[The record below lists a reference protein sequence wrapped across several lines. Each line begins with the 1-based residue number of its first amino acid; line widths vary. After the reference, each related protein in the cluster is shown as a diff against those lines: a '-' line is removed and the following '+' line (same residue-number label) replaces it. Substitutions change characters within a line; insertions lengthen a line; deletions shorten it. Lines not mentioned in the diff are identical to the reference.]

1 MLINAIDPEESR
13 IAVVEDGVLQE
24 LHVELANR
32 EAYLGNI
39 YKGKVVNIEPSIGAA
54 FVAFGGR
61 VNGFLH
67 VSDVLPAYGRDDFR
81 LDDVIEGRARVDVD
95 DGPESMQQALSDD
108 DDDDDDESPS
118 PKTSARA
125 GGSSGGSSK
134 GGGKKRSAS
143 KGAVVAAGDA
153 ADGHEPSADVDSGG
167 AVDSTEAD
175 DSAVGGADAS
185 VGQAE
190 RGSADQSK
198 DDHGD
203 DSHGDDVPAA
213 EEASEE
219 SGKETTE
226 DDDAVIEAVDDV
238 QVGDEAG
245 DDDGHDDDHGD
256 FGFGHGLSERPH
268 AMAAHDPGGDDGS
281 DGSDHDVAGAPASG
295 REPRSG
301 ERSDEH
307 SDEQSGGDERSSDR
321 VEPEARESAGQP
333 SGDGP
338 DRDVADGEAAD
349 GPVRKKRSRSRRSR
363 ARKGADRGAA
373 ADGEAGHEVAAEGA
387 DGAENAEA
395 ASADEQS
402 GAAGD
407 DLVAPE
413 GANKPARKKRSR
425 RGSGGDG
432 DSRPASG
439 RQGGGRQVD
448 VRQGGNRS
456 GKGRSGQEGHDRR
469 LPRGNRPTIDQLLKK
484 GQEVV
489 VQITKEGIG
498 TKGPTL
504 TTYVSLPGR
513 CLVLMPS
520 LPKCGVSRK
529 IEDGRER
536 RRLKRV
542 VRELDETGSGGIG
555 FIVRTA
561 GIDKSLEDVQRDRD
575 YLKKIWE
582 MVAQRLKVTKAPA
595 LLYQESDL
603 VLKAMRDQFTPDIAD
618 VVVDSEDVHMRIR
631 DFAEKLMPLMA
642 DRIKR
647 HAVTTPLFHS
657 FGIEKDVEEL
667 YEPKVDLP
675 NGASIVI
682 DQAEALVAIDVN
694 SGKYKAG
701 GQGSDE
707 TAYRTNLET
716 IPEIVRQLR
725 LRDLGGLIII
735 DFIDMSHEKHRRGVE
750 RKIIDALR
758 GDRARIKVGRISPF
772 GMMEITRQRVGP
784 GLKRTVFMQCP
795 HCKGAGWSRTVQSK
809 ALSVLREAR
818 ALVNLKGYSMLQV
831 FVAPA
836 VSDYLVNYKRRAVLE
851 TEDAVGKSIVFRPEQ
866 SYPID
871 VVHYR
876 FLTGDGQEA
885 RIAIPAGLGVKA

>member
-24 LHVELANR
+24 LHVELASR

-67 VSDVLPAYGRDDFR
+67 VSDVLPAYGRAEFR
-81 LDDVIEGRARVDVD
+81 LEDVIEGRARVDVD

-108 DDDDDDESPS
+108 DDDAQDLEGGEDSAELPPPKKARSRRSKARTKSSDDDEG
-118 PKTSARA
+118 SAGDVETEDVETEDVETEGVETEGVETADVDAEQVDASAEESAEADRDPAADADGDADGDDPTDVEPVDSVEVEDA
-125 GGSSGGSSK
+125 GSDAHE
-134 GGGKKRSAS
+134 RDADER
-143 KGAVVAAGDA
+143 DA
-153 ADGHEPSADVDSGG
+153 ADDGASG
-167 AVDSTEAD
+167 
-175 DSAVGGADAS
+175 
-185 VGQAE
+185 
-190 RGSADQSK
+190 
-198 DDHGD
+198 
-203 DSHGDDVPAA
+203 
-213 EEASEE
+213 
-219 SGKETTE
+219 
-226 DDDAVIEAVDDV
+226 
-238 QVGDEAG
+238 
-245 DDDGHDDDHGD
+245 
-256 FGFGHGLSERPH
+256 GFGHGLDDERPLE
-268 AMAAHDPGGDDGS
+268 MAAADDSEGE
-281 DGSDHDVAGAPASG
+281 AGA
-295 REPRSG
+295 
-301 ERSDEH
+301 
-307 SDEQSGGDERSSDR
+307 Q
-321 VEPEARESAGQP
+321 
-333 SGDGP
+333 
-338 DRDVADGEAAD
+338 ADQAE
-349 GPVRKKRSRSRRSR
+349 
-363 ARKGADRGAA
+363 A
-373 ADGEAGHEVAAEGA
+373 ADGEA
-387 DGAENAEA
+387 
-395 ASADEQS
+395 
-402 GAAGD
+402 
-407 DLVAPE
+407 
-413 GANKPARKKRSR
+413 PARKKRSR
-425 RGSGGDG
+425 RSRSRRKAAGTDGRDAAGGEAAAEAEAGDAQAAAVTATEDGGEGDG
-432 DSRPASG
+432 DAAPEAREAPRKKRSR
-439 RQGGGRQVD
+439 RGGKERG
-448 VRQGGNRS
+448 
-456 GKGRSGQEGHDRR
+456 GQERR
-469 LPRGNRPTIDQLLKK
+469 SSRANRPTIDQLLKK

-489 VQITKEGIG
+489 VQVTKEGIG
-498 TKGPTL
+498 NKGPTL

-513 CLVLMPS
+513 SLVLMPS

-529 IEDGRER
+529 IEDGKER
-536 RRLKRV
+536 RRLKRI

-561 GIDKSLEDVQRDRD
+561 GINKSLEDIQRDRD
-575 YLKKIWE
+575 YLNKIWE
-582 MVAQRLKVTKAPA
+582 LVAQRLRVTKAPA

-618 VVVDSEDVHMRIR
+618 VVVDSEDVFMRIR
-631 DFAEKLMPLMA
+631 DFAEKLMPVMA
-642 DRIKR
+642 ERIKQ

-657 FGIEKDVEEL
+657 FGIEKDVEAL
-667 YEPKVDLP
+667 YEPQVELS

-707 TAYRTNLET
+707 TAYRTNLEA

-750 RKIIDALR
+750 RKMIDALR

-809 ALSVLREAR
+809 ALSVLREVR
-818 ALVNLKGYSMLQV
+818 ALVHLKGYSMLQV

-836 VSDYLVNYKRRAVLE
+836 VADYLVNYKRRAVLDL
-851 TEDAVGKSIVFRPEQ
+851 EDAVGKSVVFRPEQ

>member
-1 MLINAIDPEESR
+1 LKRMLINAIDPEESR

-67 VSDVLPAYGRDDFR
+67 VSDVLPAYGRPEFM

-95 DGPESMQQALSDD
+95 DGPEAMQQALSDD
-108 DDDDDDESPS
+108 DDDDTPAAQADHAPVVAEPVVDESNVTLAHGEDEEHDPRE
-118 PKTSARA
+118 PTDVHGGETAGAGGGESADHDSASGEDETHPREGDERA
-125 GGSSGGSSK
+125 GGHEDGESDE
-134 GGGKKRSAS
+134 
-143 KGAVVAAGDA
+143 VEA
-153 ADGHEPSADVDSGG
+153 ADGEDSEDEDSEHEDSG
-167 AVDSTEAD
+167 AD
-175 DSAVGGADAS
+175 DAEGAD
-185 VGQAE
+185 
-190 RGSADQSK
+190 
-198 DDHGD
+198 
-203 DSHGDDVPAA
+203 
-213 EEASEE
+213 
-219 SGKETTE
+219 
-226 DDDAVIEAVDDV
+226 DDDPE
-238 QVGDEAG
+238 
-245 DDDGHDDDHGD
+245 GD
-256 FGFGHGLSERPH
+256 FDIGFGHGVDDRPH
-268 AMAAHDPGGDDGS
+268 RMAAEGGEGDD
-281 DGSDHDVAGAPASG
+281 DDVPPVHAAPVTVPAAAGDSG
-295 REPRSG
+295 A
-301 ERSDEH
+301 D
-307 SDEQSGGDERSSDR
+307 
-321 VEPEARESAGQP
+321 SAG
-333 SGDGP
+333 
-338 DRDVADGEAAD
+338 DV
-349 GPVRKKRSRSRRSR
+349 V
-363 ARKGADRGAA
+363 
-373 ADGEAGHEVAAEGA
+373 GHEGVGQPVAAEEPAGDSGEVAEAPAGQGEGQETA
-387 DGAENAEA
+387 DGASRRNRRNRR
-395 ASADEQS
+395 DRR
-402 GAAGD
+402 D
-407 DLVAPE
+407 RD
-413 GANKPARKKRSR
+413 KRSG
-425 RGSGGDG
+425 GSGG
-432 DSRPASG
+432 
-439 RQGGGRQVD
+439 GGG
-448 VRQGGNRS
+448 GG
-456 GKGRSGQEGHDRR
+456 GAGGGDRR
-469 LPRGNRPTIDQLLKK
+469 PRGPRPTIDQLLRK

-498 TKGPTL
+498 SKGPTL

-536 RRLKRV
+536 KRLKRI

-561 GIDKSLEDVQRDRD
+561 GINKSLQDLERDRD

-582 MVAQRLKVTKAPA
+582 MVAQRLKVTRAPA

-618 VVVDSEDVHMRIR
+618 VVVDSEDVFLRIR
-631 DFAEKLMPLMA
+631 DFADKLMPHMA
-642 DRIKR
+642 ERIKN
-647 HAVTTPLFHS
+647 HSMTTPLFHH
-657 FGIEKDVEEL
+657 FGIEKEVEAL
-667 YEPKVDLP
+667 YQPKVDLP

-682 DQAEALVAIDVN
+682 DQTEALVAIDVN
-694 SGKYKAG
+694 SGKFKAAG
-701 GQGSDE
+701 DSDE
-707 TAYRTNLET
+707 TAYRTNLDA
-716 IPEIVRQLR
+716 IPEIVRHLR

-750 RKIIDALR
+750 RRLIDALR

-772 GMMEITRQRVGP
+772 GMLEITRQRVGP

-809 ALSVLREAR
+809 ALSVLRETR
-818 ALVNLKGYSMLQV
+818 ALLNLKGYSVLQV
-831 FVAPA
+831 FAAPA
-836 VSDYLVNYKRRAVLE
+836 VTDYLVNYKRRGILE
-851 TEDAVGKSIVFRPEQ
+851 LEDAVGKTVLFRPEP

>member
-61 VNGFLH
+61 TNGFLH
-67 VSDVLPAYGRDDFR
+67 VSDVLPAYGRPDFR
-81 LDDVIEGRARVDVD
+81 LEDVIEGRARVDLE

-108 DDDDDDESPS
+108 EDDEAPASEAASTEDAAVGSRKKAPRRPAKSRVAPTGDPASPDADGGADESGAEESAATAPESAEAGEERPVADQDSLVEGHAEDHDAEDHDAEDHDIEQAETEQAETEQAETEHGDVEHGDAEHGDVESSDAQDAPTIEPVDDIEVVSDSSDDDE
-118 PKTSARA
+118 
-125 GGSSGGSSK
+125 
-134 GGGKKRSAS
+134 
-143 KGAVVAAGDA
+143 
-153 ADGHEPSADVDSGG
+153 E
-167 AVDSTEAD
+167 
-175 DSAVGGADAS
+175 
-185 VGQAE
+185 
-190 RGSADQSK
+190 
-198 DDHGD
+198 DDHG
-203 DSHGDDVPAA
+203 G
-213 EEASEE
+213 
-219 SGKETTE
+219 
-226 DDDAVIEAVDDV
+226 
-238 QVGDEAG
+238 
-245 DDDGHDDDHGD
+245 
-256 FGFGHGLSERPH
+256 GFGHGLDDERPM
-268 AMAAHDPGGDDGS
+268 AMAAADPGEDSDPGQDAAATPAVEAVGS
-281 DGSDHDVAGAPASG
+281 DSADGGSDAGSATVGGDVDEGRAGAEEASG
-295 REPRSG
+295 DEG
-301 ERSDEH
+301 EGSR
-307 SDEQSGGDERSSDR
+307 R
-321 VEPEARESAGQP
+321 
-333 SGDGP
+333 
-338 DRDVADGEAAD
+338 
-349 GPVRKKRSRSRRSR
+349 RKRPRSRRSR
-363 ARKGADRGAA
+363 KPADRRDRDAV
-373 ADGEAGHEVAAEGA
+373 EAGDESR
-387 DGAENAEA
+387 DSEA
-395 ASADEQS
+395 AQPADASSKETPDAA
-402 GAAGD
+402 GAAGRGGRSAG
-407 DLVAPE
+407 APSDQGE
-413 GANKPARKKRSR
+413 GKSR
-425 RGSGGDG
+425 RRRGGQKAG
-432 DSRPASG
+432 GAKESSRS
-439 RQGGGRQVD
+439 
-448 VRQGGNRS
+448 N
-456 GKGRSGQEGHDRR
+456 HDRR
-469 LPRGNRPTIDQLLKK
+469 TPRANRPTIDQLLKR

-536 RRLKRV
+536 RRLKRIV
-542 VRELDETGSGGIG
+542 KELDETGSGGIG

-561 GIDKSLEDVQRDRD
+561 GINKSLEDVQRDRD
-575 YLKKIWE
+575 YLNKIWE

-618 VVVDSEDVHMRIR
+618 VVVDSEDVFLRIR
-631 DFAEKLMPLMA
+631 DFADKLMPVMA
-642 DRIKR
+642 GRIKR
-647 HAVTTPLFHS
+647 HSVTTPLFHS

-667 YEPKVDLP
+667 YEPQVDLS

-701 GQGSDE
+701 GHGSDE
-707 TAYRTNLET
+707 TAYRTNLESIT
-716 IPEIVRQLR
+716 EIVRQLR

-735 DFIDMSHEKHRRGVE
+735 DFIDMSMEKHRRNVE
-750 RKIIDALR
+750 RKMIDALR

-831 FVAPA
+831 FVAPPVA
-836 VSDYLVNYKRRAVLE
+836 DYLVNYKRRAVLE
-851 TEDAVGKSIVFRPEQ
+851 VEDAVGKTIVFRPEQ

-871 VVHYR
+871 MVHYR

-885 RIAIPAGLGVKA
+885 RIAIPAGLGVKI

>member
-67 VSDVLPAYGRDDFR
+67 VSDVLPAYGRPEFM

-95 DGPESMQQALSDD
+95 DGPESMQQALADD
-108 DDDDDDESPS
+108 DDDDDATP
-118 PKTSARA
+118 AA
-125 GGSSGGSSK
+125 GGGESVEPVAEESNVTMAEESSDAGEDADDADGGPEE
-134 GGGKKRSAS
+134 GGDGDEVAQDGGHDDIEAVPEAEGEPGALDGGHDDGDHGFGHGVDERPLNMAATGHEGGEGEDDSAPAGS
-143 KGAVVAAGDA
+143 AGSPPPPTEGGEAAAGPAAGGDVPAAGVDGAAAGDA
-153 ADGHEPSADVDSGG
+153 
-167 AVDSTEAD
+167 
-175 DSAVGGADAS
+175 
-185 VGQAE
+185 Q
-190 RGSADQSK
+190 
-198 DDHGD
+198 
-203 DSHGDDVPAA
+203 
-213 EEASEE
+213 
-219 SGKETTE
+219 
-226 DDDAVIEAVDDV
+226 
-238 QVGDEAG
+238 
-245 DDDGHDDDHGD
+245 
-256 FGFGHGLSERPH
+256 
-268 AMAAHDPGGDDGS
+268 PG
-281 DGSDHDVAGAPASG
+281 
-295 REPRSG
+295 
-301 ERSDEH
+301 
-307 SDEQSGGDERSSDR
+307 
-321 VEPEARESAGQP
+321 
-333 SGDGP
+333 
-338 DRDVADGEAAD
+338 
-349 GPVRKKRSRSRRSR
+349 
-363 ARKGADRGAA
+363 
-373 ADGEAGHEVAAEGA
+373 
-387 DGAENAEA
+387 
-395 ASADEQS
+395 
-402 GAAGD
+402 
-407 DLVAPE
+407 
-413 GANKPARKKRSR
+413 
-425 RGSGGDG
+425 
-432 DSRPASG
+432 
-439 RQGGGRQVD
+439 QGGG
-448 VRQGGNRS
+448 QG
-456 GKGRSGQEGHDRR
+456 DRR
-469 LPRGNRPTIDQLLKK
+469 DRRRNRRGRDRGDRGNDRRPRGPRPTIDQLLKK

-498 TKGPTL
+498 SKGPTL

-529 IEDGRER
+529 IDDSRER
-536 RRLKRV
+536 KRLKRI
-542 VRELDETGSGGIG
+542 VRELDETGAGGIG

-561 GIDKSLEDVQRDRD
+561 GVNKSLQDLQRDRD

-582 MVAQRLKVTKAPA
+582 MVAQRLKVTRAPA

-618 VVVDSEDVHMRIR
+618 VVVDSEDVFLRIR
-631 DFAEKLMPLMA
+631 DFAEKLMPHMA
-642 DRIKR
+642 DRIKQ
-647 HAVTTPLFHS
+647 HAMTTPLFHH
-657 FGIEKDVEEL
+657 FGIEKEVEAL
-667 YEPKVDLP
+667 YQPKVDLP

-701 GQGSDE
+701 GDSDE
-707 TAYRTNLET
+707 TAYRTNLDA

-735 DFIDMSHEKHRRGVE
+735 DFIDMAHEKQRRLVE
-750 RKIIDALR
+750 KRLVESLR

-772 GMMEITRQRVGP
+772 GMLEITRQRVGP

-809 ALSVLREAR
+809 ALSVLRESR
-818 ALVNLKGYSMLQV
+818 ALVNLKGFSVLQV
-831 FVAPA
+831 FAAPA
-836 VSDYLVNYKRRAVLE
+836 VTDYLVNHKRRAVLE
-851 TEDAVGKSIVFRPEQ
+851 LEDAVGKSITFRPEV

>member
-24 LHVELANR
+24 LHVELASR

-81 LDDVIEGRARVDVD
+81 LEDVIEGRARVDVD

-108 DDDDDDESPS
+108 DEEDDEASEAKP
-118 PKTSARA
+118 
-125 GGSSGGSSK
+125 
-134 GGGKKRSAS
+134 KRSRRRS
-143 KGAVVAAGDA
+143 KGAAAAKGPSDA
-153 ADGHEPSADVDSGG
+153 EP
-167 AVDSTEAD
+167 AD
-175 DSAVGGADAS
+175 DGDPAGEVGEAQDEGRAAGADA
-185 VGQAE
+185 AE
-190 RGSADQSK
+190 GEAE
-198 DDHGD
+198 GD
-203 DSHGDDVPAA
+203 VEDAELGGD
-213 EEASEE
+213 
-219 SGKETTE
+219 
-226 DDDAVIEAVDDV
+226 
-238 QVGDEAG
+238 VGDEAVAEEVVSAVEAVEVVEADDLG
-245 DDDGHDDDHGD
+245 DEPESDDEDG
-256 FGFGHGLSERPH
+256 GFGHGLEGGEDDDERPLP
-268 AMAAHDPGGDDGS
+268 MAAATPEEGGEEAS
-281 DGSDHDVAGAPASG
+281 EPAADVAGEDADASG
-295 REPRSG
+295 G
-301 ERSDEH
+301 EDE
-307 SDEQSGGDERSSDR
+307 
-321 VEPEARESAGQP
+321 
-333 SGDGP
+333 
-338 DRDVADGEAAD
+338 ADAA
-349 GPVRKKRSRSRRSR
+349 PRKKRARRSRSRSRRKST
-363 ARKGADRGAA
+363 AQEDAA
-373 ADGEAGHEVAAEGA
+373 EPAVAGEADAPVSVDEHAGEDHEASP
-387 DGAENAEA
+387 EA
-395 ASADEQS
+395 QRS
-402 GAAGD
+402 
-407 DLVAPE
+407 P
-413 GANKPARKKRSR
+413 RKKRAR
-425 RGSGGDG
+425 R
-432 DSRPASG
+432 ASKE
-439 RQGGGRQVD
+439 RAPQ
-448 VRQGGNRS
+448 
-456 GKGRSGQEGHDRR
+456 DRR
-469 LPRGNRPTIDQLLKK
+469 APRGNRPTIEQLLKK

-498 TKGPTL
+498 NKGPTL

-513 CLVLMPS
+513 SLVLMPS

-529 IEDGRER
+529 IEDGKER
-536 RRLKRV
+536 RRLKRI

-561 GIDKSLEDVQRDRD
+561 GINKSLEDIQRDRD
-575 YLKKIWE
+575 YLNKIWE

-618 VVVDSEDVHMRIR
+618 VVVDSEDVYMRIR
-631 DFAEKLMPLMA
+631 DFAEKLMPVMA
-642 DRIKR
+642 ERIKQ

-657 FGIEKDVEEL
+657 FGIEKDVEAL
-667 YEPKVDLP
+667 YEPKVDIA

-701 GQGSDE
+701 GHGSDE
-707 TAYRTNLET
+707 TAYRTNLEA

-735 DFIDMSHEKHRRGVE
+735 DFIDMSPEKHRRGVE
-750 RKIIDALR
+750 RKMIDALR

-784 GLKRTVFMQCP
+784 GLKRTVFMQCT

-809 ALSVLREAR
+809 ALSVLREVR
-818 ALVNLKGYSMLQV
+818 ALVHLKGYSMLQV
-831 FVAPA
+831 FVAPPVA
-836 VSDYLVNYKRRAVLE
+836 DYLVNYKRRAVLE
-851 TEDAVGKSIVFRPEQ
+851 LEDAVGKTVLFRPEQ

>member
-67 VSDVLPAYGRDDFR
+67 VSDVLPAYGRPEFV

-95 DGPESMQQALSDD
+95 DGPESMQQALADD
-108 DDDDDDESPS
+108 DDDDDDATP
-118 PKTSARA
+118 AA
-125 GGSSGGSSK
+125 GGGEAVETVVEESNVTMAEEPTADGGDDADGADGGQDEADGEEAAQDGGHDDIESVPEADGEPGALDGGHDDGDHGFGHGVDERPLNMAATGH
-134 GGGKKRSAS
+134 GGGE
-143 KGAVVAAGDA
+143 G
-153 ADGHEPSADVDSGG
+153 
-167 AVDSTEAD
+167 
-175 DSAVGGADAS
+175 
-185 VGQAE
+185 
-190 RGSADQSK
+190 
-198 DDHGD
+198 
-203 DSHGDDVPAA
+203 
-213 EEASEE
+213 
-219 SGKETTE
+219 E
-226 DDDAVIEAVDDV
+226 DDDAA
-238 QVGDEAG
+238 
-245 DDDGHDDDHGD
+245 
-256 FGFGHGLSERPH
+256 
-268 AMAAHDPGGDDGS
+268 
-281 DGSDHDVAGAPASG
+281 APAGSTG
-295 REPRSG
+295 SP
-301 ERSDEH
+301 
-307 SDEQSGGDERSSDR
+307 
-321 VEPEARESAGQP
+321 QP
-333 SGDGP
+333 SP
-338 DRDVADGEAAD
+338 QVGEAAP
-349 GPVRKKRSRSRRSR
+349 GP
-363 ARKGADRGAA
+363 AA
-373 ADGEAGHEVAAEGA
+373 GGDIPAAGA
-387 DGAENAEA
+387 DGAAV
-395 ASADEQS
+395 
-402 GAAGD
+402 GD
-407 DLVAPE
+407 AQPGPGGGQGDRRDRRR
-413 GANKPARKKRSR
+413 NR
-425 RGSGGDG
+425 RGRERGD
-432 DSRPASG
+432 R
-439 RQGGGRQVD
+439 
-448 VRQGGNRS
+448 GN
-456 GKGRSGQEGHDRR
+456 DRR
-469 LPRGNRPTIDQLLKK
+469 PRGPRPTIDQLLKK

-498 TKGPTL
+498 SKGPTL

-529 IEDGRER
+529 IDDSRER
-536 RRLKRV
+536 KRLKRI
-542 VRELDETGSGGIG
+542 VRELDETGAGGIG

-561 GIDKSLEDVQRDRD
+561 GVNKSLQDLQRDRD

-582 MVAQRLKVTKAPA
+582 MVAQRLKVTRAPA

-618 VVVDSEDVHMRIR
+618 VVVDSEDVFLRIR
-631 DFAEKLMPLMA
+631 DFAEKLMPHMA
-642 DRIKR
+642 DRIKQ
-647 HAVTTPLFHS
+647 HAMTTPLFHH
-657 FGIEKDVEEL
+657 FGIEKEVEAL
-667 YEPKVDLP
+667 YQPKVDLP

-701 GQGSDE
+701 GDSDE
-707 TAYRTNLET
+707 TAYRTNLDA

-735 DFIDMSHEKHRRGVE
+735 DFIDMAHEKQRRLVE
-750 RKIIDALR
+750 KRLVESLR

-772 GMMEITRQRVGP
+772 GMLEITRQRVGP

-809 ALSVLREAR
+809 ALSVLRESR
-818 ALVNLKGYSMLQV
+818 ALVNLKGFSVLQV
-831 FVAPA
+831 FAAPA
-836 VSDYLVNYKRRAVLE
+836 VTDYLVNHKRRAVLE
-851 TEDAVGKSIVFRPEQ
+851 LEDAVGKSITFRPEV

>member
-67 VSDVLPAYGRDDFR
+67 VSDVLPAYGRPEFV

-95 DGPESMQQALSDD
+95 DGPESMQQALADD
-108 DDDDDDESPS
+108 DDDDDTTP
-118 PKTSARA
+118 AA
-125 GGSSGGSSK
+125 GGGEAVEPVAEESNVTMAEESTADDADDTDDAEGADDGQDDTEGEVAAQDGGHDDIEAVPEAEGQPGALDGGHDDGDHGFGHGVDERPLNMAATGH
-134 GGGKKRSAS
+134 GGGEGEDDDPAPASSA
-143 KGAVVAAGDA
+143 GAPPPSAEGGETAPVAAAGGDAPAGGADGAAAGDA
-153 ADGHEPSADVDSGG
+153 QP
-167 AVDSTEAD
+167 
-175 DSAVGGADAS
+175 
-185 VGQAE
+185 GQ
-190 RGSADQSK
+190 
-198 DDHGD
+198 GD
-203 DSHGDDVPAA
+203 
-213 EEASEE
+213 
-219 SGKETTE
+219 
-226 DDDAVIEAVDDV
+226 
-238 QVGDEAG
+238 
-245 DDDGHDDDHGD
+245 
-256 FGFGHGLSERPH
+256 R
-268 AMAAHDPGGDDGS
+268 
-281 DGSDHDVAGAPASG
+281 
-295 REPRSG
+295 R
-301 ERSDEH
+301 
-307 SDEQSGGDERSSDR
+307 DR
-321 VEPEARESAGQP
+321 R
-333 SGDGP
+333 
-338 DRDVADGEAAD
+338 RN
-349 GPVRKKRSRSRRSR
+349 RRSR
-363 ARKGADRGAA
+363 DRG
-373 ADGEAGHEVAAEGA
+373 D
-387 DGAENAEA
+387 
-395 ASADEQS
+395 
-402 GAAGD
+402 
-407 DLVAPE
+407 
-413 GANKPARKKRSR
+413 
-425 RGSGGDG
+425 RG
-432 DSRPASG
+432 
-439 RQGGGRQVD
+439 
-448 VRQGGNRS
+448 N
-456 GKGRSGQEGHDRR
+456 DRR
-469 LPRGNRPTIDQLLKK
+469 PRGPRPTIDQLLKK

-498 TKGPTL
+498 SKGPTL

-529 IEDGRER
+529 IDDSRER
-536 RRLKRV
+536 KRLKRI
-542 VRELDETGSGGIG
+542 VRELDETGAGGIG

-561 GIDKSLEDVQRDRD
+561 GVNKSLQDLQRDRD

-582 MVAQRLKVTKAPA
+582 MVAQRLKVTRAPA

-618 VVVDSEDVHMRIR
+618 VVVDSEDVFLRIR
-631 DFAEKLMPLMA
+631 DFAEKLMPHMA
-642 DRIKR
+642 DRIKQ
-647 HAVTTPLFHS
+647 HAMTTPLFHH
-657 FGIEKDVEEL
+657 FGIEKEVEAL
-667 YEPKVDLP
+667 YQPKVDLP

-701 GQGSDE
+701 GDSDE
-707 TAYRTNLET
+707 TAYRTNLDA

-735 DFIDMSHEKHRRGVE
+735 DFIDMAHEKQRRLVE
-750 RKIIDALR
+750 KRLVESLR
-758 GDRARIKVGRISPF
+758 GDRARNKVGRISPF
-772 GMMEITRQRVGP
+772 GMLEITRQRVGP

-809 ALSVLREAR
+809 ALSVLRESR
-818 ALVNLKGYSMLQV
+818 ALVNLKGFSVLQV
-831 FVAPA
+831 FAAPA
-836 VSDYLVNYKRRAVLE
+836 VTDYLVNHKRRAVLE
-851 TEDAVGKSIVFRPEQ
+851 LEDAVGKSITFRPEV

>member
-24 LHVELANR
+24 LHVELASR

-81 LDDVIEGRARVDVD
+81 LEDVIEGRARVDVD

-108 DDDDDDESPS
+108 DDDDDVSAEK
-118 PKTSARA
+118 PKRPRRKA
-125 GGSSGGSSK
+125 SSK
-134 GGGKKRSAS
+134 DVQDDG
-143 KGAVVAAGDA
+143 GDA
-153 ADGHEPSADVDSGG
+153 AVDEATAADDADDAADE
-167 AVDSTEAD
+167 AVDAEPQGEAVDATEEDAHED
-175 DSAVGGADAS
+175 DEAAVDVEAVDAVELVEDEGDVEVAGSDEEGAGGGFGLGLD
-185 VGQAE
+185 
-190 RGSADQSK
+190 
-198 DDHGD
+198 GD
-203 DSHGDDVPAA
+203 DDEDEDGERPLEMAADGDEDGGDEGAEPAAADPAAA
-213 EEASEE
+213 EEASSRAGA
-219 SGKETTE
+219 SG
-226 DDDAVIEAVDDV
+226 DDDA
-238 QVGDEAG
+238 
-245 DDDGHDDDHGD
+245 
-256 FGFGHGLSERPH
+256 
-268 AMAAHDPGGDDGS
+268 
-281 DGSDHDVAGAPASG
+281 
-295 REPRSG
+295 EP
-301 ERSDEH
+301 
-307 SDEQSGGDERSSDR
+307 
-321 VEPEARESAGQP
+321 
-333 SGDGP
+333 
-338 DRDVADGEAAD
+338 DGEA
-349 GPVRKKRSRSRRSR
+349 P
-363 ARKGADRGAA
+363 
-373 ADGEAGHEVAAEGA
+373 
-387 DGAENAEA
+387 
-395 ASADEQS
+395 
-402 GAAGD
+402 
-407 DLVAPE
+407 
-413 GANKPARKKRSR
+413 RKKRSR
-425 RGSGGDG
+425 RSRSRGRRKAATDG
-432 DSRPASG
+432 AADAEAGVAEQEAGAEADAGEDAAPEAQQSPRKKRSRRA
-439 RQGGGRQVD
+439 
-448 VRQGGNRS
+448 
-456 GKGRSGQEGHDRR
+456 GKGAAGAADRR
-469 LPRGNRPTIDQLLKK
+469 APRGNRPTIDQLLRK

-498 TKGPTL
+498 NKGPTL

-513 CLVLMPS
+513 SLVLMPS

-529 IEDGRER
+529 IEDGKER
-536 RRLKRV
+536 RRLKRI

-561 GIDKSLEDVQRDRD
+561 GINKSLDDIQRDRD
-575 YLKKIWE
+575 YLNKIWE

-618 VVVDSEDVHMRIR
+618 VVVDSEDVYLRIR
-631 DFAEKLMPLMA
+631 DFAEKLMPVMA
-642 DRIKR
+642 ERIKQ
-647 HAVTTPLFHS
+647 HSVTTPLFHS
-657 FGIEKDVEEL
+657 FGIEKDVEAL
-667 YEPKVDLP
+667 YEPKVDIS

-701 GQGSDE
+701 GHGSDE
-707 TAYRTNLET
+707 TAYRTNLEA

-735 DFIDMSHEKHRRGVE
+735 DFIDMSPEKHRRSVE
-750 RKIIDALR
+750 RKMIDALR

-784 GLKRTVFMQCP
+784 GLKRTVFMQCT

-809 ALSVLREAR
+809 ALSVLREVR
-818 ALVNLKGYSMLQV
+818 ALVHLKGYSMLQV
-831 FVAPA
+831 FVAPPVA
-836 VSDYLVNYKRRAVLE
+836 DYLVNFKRRAVLE
-851 TEDAVGKSIVFRPEQ
+851 LEDAVGKTVLFRPEQ

>member
-67 VSDVLPAYGRDDFR
+67 VSDVLPAYGRPEFL

-95 DGPESMQQALSDD
+95 DGPESMQQALA
-108 DDDDDDESPS
+108 DDDDEEGPA
-118 PKTSARA
+118 PA
-125 GGSSGGSSK
+125 GDGPAADESDAAESNVVAVADDGDDNNLPGVTDVDGADEDAEGTDVPRREDPLEPFADSGKDNGYEPPAANPGK
-134 GGGKKRSAS
+134 GG
-143 KGAVVAAGDA
+143 
-153 ADGHEPSADVDSGG
+153 P
-167 AVDSTEAD
+167 
-175 DSAVGGADAS
+175 
-185 VGQAE
+185 
-190 RGSADQSK
+190 
-198 DDHGD
+198 
-203 DSHGDDVPAA
+203 
-213 EEASEE
+213 
-219 SGKETTE
+219 
-226 DDDAVIEAVDDV
+226 
-238 QVGDEAG
+238 
-245 DDDGHDDDHGD
+245 
-256 FGFGHGLSERPH
+256 GF
-268 AMAAHDPGGDDGS
+268 
-281 DGSDHDVAGAPASG
+281 
-295 REPRSG
+295 
-301 ERSDEH
+301 
-307 SDEQSGGDERSSDR
+307 
-321 VEPEARESAGQP
+321 
-333 SGDGP
+333 GDGP
-338 DRDVADGEAAD
+338 DFGHGVGDERPLPMAAAGEAD
-349 GPVRKKRSRSRRSR
+349 
-363 ARKGADRGAA
+363 
-373 ADGEAGHEVAAEGA
+373 
-387 DGAENAEA
+387 
-395 ASADEQS
+395 
-402 GAAGD
+402 
-407 DLVAPE
+407 
-413 GANKPARKKRSR
+413 
-425 RGSGGDG
+425 DG
-432 DSRPASG
+432 DSDVPEIPEVPAGSEPPAVPATAA
-439 RQGGGRQVD
+439 GGEAE
-448 VRQGGNRS
+448 GG
-456 GKGRSGQEGHDRR
+456 ERR
-469 LPRGNRPTIDQLLKK
+469 ARRGNKKRRERPQVRGGQRPNRPRPTIDQLLKK

-498 TKGPTL
+498 SKGPTL

-536 RRLKRV
+536 KRLKRI

-561 GIDKSLEDVQRDRD
+561 GINKSLADLQRDRD

-582 MVAQRLKVTKAPA
+582 MVAQRLKVTRAPA

-618 VVVDSEDVHMRIR
+618 VVVDSEDVFLRIR
-631 DFAEKLMPLMA
+631 DFADKLMPHMSE
-642 DRIKR
+642 RIKQ
-647 HAVTTPLFHS
+647 HSLTTPLFHH
-657 FGIEKDVEEL
+657 FGIEKEVEAL
-667 YEPKVDLP
+667 YQPKIDLS

-701 GQGSDE
+701 GDTDE
-707 TAYRTNLET
+707 TAYRTNLEA

-750 RKIIDALR
+750 KRLIDALR

-772 GMMEITRQRVGP
+772 GMLEITRQRVGP

-809 ALSVLREAR
+809 ALSVLREVR
-818 ALVNLKGYSMLQV
+818 ALLHLKGYSAVQV
-831 FVAPA
+831 FAAPA
-836 VSDYLVNYKRRAVLE
+836 VTDYLVNYKRRATLE
-851 TEDAVGKSIVFRPEQ
+851 LEDAVGKTIVFRPEP

>member
-1 MLINAIDPEESR
+1 MKRMLINAIDPEESR

-24 LHVELANR
+24 LHVELASR

-67 VSDVLPAYGRDDFR
+67 VSDVLPAYGRAEFR
-81 LDDVIEGRARVDVD
+81 LEDVIEGRARVDVD

-108 DDDDDDESPS
+108 
-118 PKTSARA
+118 
-125 GGSSGGSSK
+125 
-134 GGGKKRSAS
+134 
-143 KGAVVAAGDA
+143 
-153 ADGHEPSADVDSGG
+153 
-167 AVDSTEAD
+167 
-175 DSAVGGADAS
+175 
-185 VGQAE
+185 
-190 RGSADQSK
+190 
-198 DDHGD
+198 
-203 DSHGDDVPAA
+203 
-213 EEASEE
+213 EE
-219 SGKETTE
+219 E
-226 DDDAVIEAVDDV
+226 DDDAPDAEAKPKRARRKPKAAAGADGAVETAAEEEDADEEAAAEAEDAGEASAADGADEDGDDAVVEPVDQL
-238 QVGDEAG
+238 QVAEEPEGDAAEEDEDQAQG
-245 DDDGHDDDHGD
+245 GADDDGEEDHGGGFGLGLDDDEQP
-256 FGFGHGLSERPH
+256 LE
-268 AMAAHDPGGDDGS
+268 MAAADPDADEPGDAAAAESAPPAEGDG
-281 DGSDHDVAGAPASG
+281 DGAP
-295 REPRSG
+295 RKRRSR
-301 ERSDEH
+301 RS
-307 SDEQSGGDERSSDR
+307 
-321 VEPEARESAGQP
+321 
-333 SGDGP
+333 
-338 DRDVADGEAAD
+338 
-349 GPVRKKRSRSRRSR
+349 RSRSRR
-363 ARKGADRGAA
+363 KD
-373 ADGEAGHEVAAEGA
+373 DAGDA
-387 DGAENAEA
+387 
-395 ASADEQS
+395 

-407 DLVAPE
+407 GDEAVAGAAAVAAGE
-413 GANKPARKKRSR
+413 GGDVEARGDDDADGDAPSTDGKSSTRKKRSR
-425 RGSGGDG
+425 RGAKE
-432 DSRPASG
+432 RPA
-439 RQGGGRQVD
+439 
-448 VRQGGNRS
+448 
-456 GKGRSGQEGHDRR
+456 QERR
-469 LPRGNRPTIDQLLKK
+469 APRGNRMTIDQLLKK

-498 TKGPTL
+498 SKGPTL

-513 CLVLMPS
+513 SLVLMPS

-529 IEDGRER
+529 IEDGKER
-536 RRLKRV
+536 RRLKRI

-561 GIDKSLEDVQRDRD
+561 GINKSLDDIQRDRD
-575 YLKKIWE
+575 YLNKIWE

-618 VVVDSEDVHMRIR
+618 VVVDSEDVYMRIR
-631 DFAEKLMPLMA
+631 DFAEKLMPVMA
-642 DRIKR
+642 ERIKQ

-657 FGIEKDVEEL
+657 FGIEKDVEAL
-667 YEPKVDLP
+667 YEPKVDIS

-707 TAYRTNLET
+707 TAYRTNLEA

-750 RKIIDALR
+750 RKMIDALR

-809 ALSVLREAR
+809 ALSVLREVR
-818 ALVNLKGYSMLQV
+818 ALVHLKGYSMLQV

-836 VSDYLVNYKRRAVLE
+836 VADYLVNYKRRAVLE
-851 TEDAVGKSIVFRPEQ
+851 LEDAVGKSVLFRPEQ

>member
-67 VSDVLPAYGRDDFR
+67 VSDVLPAYGRDEFR
-81 LDDVIEGRARVDVD
+81 LEDVIEGRARVDVD
-95 DGPESMQQALSDD
+95 DGPESMQQALSDA
-108 DDDDDDESPS
+108 DDDDEDDDGDTATAPS
-118 PKTSARA
+118 RKSSRRGGRRKKAVAEESAD
-125 GGSSGGSSK
+125 G
-134 GGGKKRSAS
+134 
-143 KGAVVAAGDA
+143 AGDA
-153 ADGHEPSADVDSGG
+153 DTDAHGA
-167 AVDSTEAD
+167 AVD
-175 DSAVGGADAS
+175 G
-185 VGQAE
+185 
-190 RGSADQSK
+190 
-198 DDHGD
+198 
-203 DSHGDDVPAA
+203 
-213 EEASEE
+213 
-219 SGKETTE
+219 E
-226 DDDAVIEAVDDV
+226 DDEAGAEDDLEPVIEAVEDVAVGIEVVDQPDDV
-238 QVGDEAG
+238 EGADLDQDGEGEHEGGAGASAAERSDVSDGDVADG
-245 DDDGHDDDHGD
+245 DVAEGGVVEDASGEGSGDGGSGDGGSGDGEDGVDPDADHG
-256 FGFGHGLSERPH
+256 FGDGLSERPLE
-268 AMAAHDPGGDDGS
+268 MAAADP
-281 DGSDHDVAGAPASG
+281 
-295 REPRSG
+295 
-301 ERSDEH
+301 SDEP
-307 SDEQSGGDERSSDR
+307 DGGQADQ
-321 VEPEARESAGQP
+321 EAPIDGPSSAGLQASEEGGAASVAQEP
-333 SGDGP
+333 QDAPDADGD
-338 DRDVADGEAAD
+338 ADGEAGA
-349 GPVRKKRSRSRRSR
+349 PRRKRSRSRRSR
-363 ARKGADRGAA
+363 SRKRADADAPA
-373 ADGEAGHEVAAEGA
+373 ADPA
-387 DGAENAEA
+387 D
-395 ASADEQS
+395 
-402 GAAGD
+402 AGD
-407 DLVAPE
+407 ASVATQE
-413 GANKPARKKRSR
+413 EAREQPARKKRGR
-425 RGSGGDG
+425 RGSGRDG
-432 DSRPASG
+432 SA
-439 RQGGGRQVD
+439 
-448 VRQGGNRS
+448 N
-456 GKGRSGQEGHDRR
+456 DRR
-469 LPRGNRPTIDQLLKK
+469 APRGNRPTIDQLLKK

-498 TKGPTL
+498 NKGPTL

-513 CLVLMPS
+513 SLVLMPS

-536 RRLKRV
+536 RRLKRIV
-542 VRELDETGSGGIG
+542 KELDETGSGGIG

-561 GIDKSLEDVQRDRD
+561 GINKSLEDVQRDRD

-582 MVAQRLKVTKAPA
+582 MVAQRLQVTKAPS

-618 VVVDSEDVHMRIR
+618 VVVDSEDVYMRIR
-631 DFAEKLMPLMA
+631 DFAEKLMPVMA
-642 DRIKR
+642 ERIKR

-657 FGIEKDVEEL
+657 FGIEKDVEAL
-667 YEPKVDLP
+667 YEPQVDLS

-707 TAYRTNLET
+707 TAYRTNLEA

-735 DFIDMSHEKHRRGVE
+735 DFIDMLHEKHRRSVE
-750 RKIIDALR
+750 RKMIEALR

-831 FVAPA
+831 FVAPPVA
-836 VSDYLVNYKRRAVLE
+836 DYLVNYKRRAVLDV
-851 TEDAVGKSIVFRPEQ
+851 EDAVGKSIVFRPEA

-885 RIAIPAGLGVKA
+885 RVAIPAGLGVKA

>member
-1 MLINAIDPEESR
+1 MLINAIDPEENR

-32 EAYLGNI
+32 EACLGNI

-67 VSDVLPAYGRDDFR
+67 VSDVLPAYGRPEFL
-81 LDDVIEGRARVDVD
+81 LDDVIEGRAKVNVD
-95 DGPESMQQALSDD
+95 DGPESMQQALA
-108 DDDDDDESPS
+108 DDDEDE
-118 PKTSARA
+118 
-125 GGSSGGSSK
+125 
-134 GGGKKRSAS
+134 GGGDAGIEPTADDQVEVVDGHGHDGADRGDEHGRDDHDDHDEPAS
-143 KGAVVAAGDA
+143 DTGPEPGAAEAPEGEASTDAPAGDA
-153 ADGHEPSADVDSGG
+153 DHDADHDGG
-167 AVDSTEAD
+167 GF
-175 DSAVGGADAS
+175 GGGLDERPQLMTAGDAGPGDADA
-185 VGQAE
+185 
-190 RGSADQSK
+190 D
-198 DDHGD
+198 
-203 DSHGDDVPAA
+203 AA
-213 EEASEE
+213 
-219 SGKETTE
+219 
-226 DDDAVIEAVDDV
+226 
-238 QVGDEAG
+238 
-245 DDDGHDDDHGD
+245 
-256 FGFGHGLSERPH
+256 LP
-268 AMAAHDPGGDDGS
+268 PGGERDAG
-281 DGSDHDVAGAPASG
+281 GHRAAAGAPAEAGSDAATDEAVVGDGAAVPASQERG
-295 REPRSG
+295 RDRGRRRRDRRDRRGGG
-301 ERSDEH
+301 E
-307 SDEQSGGDERSSDR
+307 G
-321 VEPEARESAGQP
+321 SAGQSP
-333 SGDGP
+333 IGP
-338 DRDVADGEAAD
+338 QAQ
-349 GPVRKKRSRSRRSR
+349 
-363 ARKGADRGAA
+363 
-373 ADGEAGHEVAAEGA
+373 AGNPPH
-387 DGAENAEA
+387 
-395 ASADEQS
+395 
-402 GAAGD
+402 
-407 DLVAPE
+407 
-413 GANKPARKKRSR
+413 
-425 RGSGGDG
+425 GG
-432 DSRPASG
+432 
-439 RQGGGRQVD
+439 QGG
-448 VRQGGNRS
+448 QGGRGPAGGQRS
-456 GKGRSGQEGHDRR
+456 HR
-469 LPRGNRPTIDQLLKK
+469 PRPTIDQLLKK

-498 TKGPTL
+498 SKGPTL

-536 RRLKRV
+536 KRLKKI
-542 VRELDETGSGGIG
+542 VRELDETGHGGIG

-561 GIDKSLEDVQRDRD
+561 GINKSLADLQRDRD

-582 MVAQRLKVTKAPA
+582 LVAQRLKVTRAPA

-618 VVVDSEDVHMRIR
+618 VVVDSEDVYMRIR
-631 DFAEKLMPLMA
+631 DFADKLMPHMA
-642 DRIKR
+642 ERIKQ
-647 HAVTTPLFHS
+647 HTLTTPLFHH
-657 FGIEKDVEEL
+657 FGIEKEVEAL
-667 YEPKVDLP
+667 YQPKVDLP

-701 GQGSDE
+701 HDSDE
-707 TAYRTNLET
+707 TAYRTNLDA

-735 DFIDMSHEKHRRGVE
+735 DFIDMAPEKHRRNVE
-750 RKIIDALR
+750 RRLVDALR

-809 ALSVLREAR
+809 ALSVLREVR
-818 ALVNLKGYSMLQV
+818 ALTNLKGYSVLQV
-831 FVAPA
+831 FAAPA
-836 VSDYLVNYKRRAVLE
+836 VCDYLVNYKRRATLE
-851 TEDAVGKSIVFRPEQ
+851 LEDAVGKTVLYRPET

>member
-24 LHVELANR
+24 LHVELASR

-81 LDDVIEGRARVDVD
+81 LEDVIEGRARVDVD

-108 DDDDDDESPS
+108 DDDDDVSAEK
-118 PKTSARA
+118 PKRPRRKA
-125 GGSSGGSSK
+125 SSK
-134 GGGKKRSAS
+134 DVQDDG
-143 KGAVVAAGDA
+143 GDA
-153 ADGHEPSADVDSGG
+153 AVDEATAADDADDASDE
-167 AVDSTEAD
+167 AVDAEPQGEAVDATEEDAHED
-175 DSAVGGADAS
+175 DEAAVDVEAVDAVELVEDEGDVEVAGSDEEGAGGGFGLGLD
-185 VGQAE
+185 
-190 RGSADQSK
+190 
-198 DDHGD
+198 GD
-203 DSHGDDVPAA
+203 DDEDEDGERPLEMAADGDEDGGDEGAEPAAADPAAA
-213 EEASEE
+213 EEASSRAGA
-219 SGKETTE
+219 SG
-226 DDDAVIEAVDDV
+226 DDDA
-238 QVGDEAG
+238 
-245 DDDGHDDDHGD
+245 
-256 FGFGHGLSERPH
+256 
-268 AMAAHDPGGDDGS
+268 
-281 DGSDHDVAGAPASG
+281 
-295 REPRSG
+295 EP
-301 ERSDEH
+301 
-307 SDEQSGGDERSSDR
+307 
-321 VEPEARESAGQP
+321 
-333 SGDGP
+333 
-338 DRDVADGEAAD
+338 DGEA
-349 GPVRKKRSRSRRSR
+349 P
-363 ARKGADRGAA
+363 
-373 ADGEAGHEVAAEGA
+373 
-387 DGAENAEA
+387 
-395 ASADEQS
+395 
-402 GAAGD
+402 
-407 DLVAPE
+407 
-413 GANKPARKKRSR
+413 RKKRSR
-425 RGSGGDG
+425 RSRSRGRRKAATDG
-432 DSRPASG
+432 AADAEAGVAEQEAGAEADAGEDAAPEAQQSPRKKRSRRA
-439 RQGGGRQVD
+439 
-448 VRQGGNRS
+448 
-456 GKGRSGQEGHDRR
+456 GKGAAGAADRR
-469 LPRGNRPTIDQLLKK
+469 APRGNRPTIDQLLRK

-498 TKGPTL
+498 NKGPTL

-513 CLVLMPS
+513 SLVLMPS

-529 IEDGRER
+529 IEDGKER
-536 RRLKRV
+536 RRLKRI

-561 GIDKSLEDVQRDRD
+561 GINKSLDDIQRDRD
-575 YLKKIWE
+575 YLNKIWE

-618 VVVDSEDVHMRIR
+618 VVVDSEDVYLRIR
-631 DFAEKLMPLMA
+631 DFAEKLMPVMA
-642 DRIKR
+642 ERIKQ
-647 HAVTTPLFHS
+647 HSVTTPLFHS
-657 FGIEKDVEEL
+657 FGIEKDVEAL
-667 YEPKVDLP
+667 YEPKVDIS

-701 GQGSDE
+701 GHGSDE
-707 TAYRTNLET
+707 TAYRTNLEA

-725 LRDLGGLIII
+725 LRDLDGLIII
-735 DFIDMSHEKHRRGVE
+735 DFIDMSPEKRRRSVE
-750 RKIIDALR
+750 RKMIDALR

-784 GLKRTVFMQCP
+784 GLKRTVFMQCT

-809 ALSVLREAR
+809 ALSVLREVR
-818 ALVNLKGYSMLQV
+818 ALVHLKGYSMLQV
-831 FVAPA
+831 FVAPPVA
-836 VSDYLVNYKRRAVLE
+836 DYLVNFKRRAVLE
-851 TEDAVGKSIVFRPEQ
+851 LEDAVGKTVLFRPEQ

>member
-67 VSDVLPAYGRDDFR
+67 VSDVLPAYGRPEFM

-95 DGPESMQQALSDD
+95 DGPESMQQALADD
-108 DDDDDDESPS
+108 DDDDGGDAGSAKAGPLGGPADHDGDEPEVEPSNVTVAEHDDEAPVE
-118 PKTSARA
+118 PVDPAEHEHGHHKDEGDTEA
-125 GGSSGGSSK
+125 GAEADADEPRGADEPPP
-134 GGGKKRSAS
+134 GGGGEDDGFGDGIERPLNMA
-143 KGAVVAAGDA
+143 AAGDGPDGDGADGDGRGDGPEAGPAPTSAAADKAA
-153 ADGHEPSADVDSGG
+153 ADGGEAAADG
-167 AVDSTEAD
+167 AVEGA
-175 DSAVGGADAS
+175 ADA
-185 VGQAE
+185 
-190 RGSADQSK
+190 
-198 DDHGD
+198 
-203 DSHGDDVPAA
+203 
-213 EEASEE
+213 
-219 SGKETTE
+219 
-226 DDDAVIEAVDDV
+226 
-238 QVGDEAG
+238 AG
-245 DDDGHDDDHGD
+245 TAG
-256 FGFGHGLSERPH
+256 
-268 AMAAHDPGGDDGS
+268 PGGGGDKR
-281 DGSDHDVAGAPASG
+281 G
-295 REPRSG
+295 RRNRRGGNRDRSG
-301 ERSDEH
+301 ER
-307 SDEQSGGDERSSDR
+307 R
-321 VEPEARESAGQP
+321 
-333 SGDGP
+333 
-338 DRDVADGEAAD
+338 
-349 GPVRKKRSRSRRSR
+349 
-363 ARKGADRGAA
+363 
-373 ADGEAGHEVAAEGA
+373 
-387 DGAENAEA
+387 
-395 ASADEQS
+395 
-402 GAAGD
+402 
-407 DLVAPE
+407 
-413 GANKPARKKRSR
+413 
-425 RGSGGDG
+425 
-432 DSRPASG
+432 
-439 RQGGGRQVD
+439 
-448 VRQGGNRS
+448 
-456 GKGRSGQEGHDRR
+456 
-469 LPRGNRPTIDQLLKK
+469 PRGPRPTIDQLLKK

-498 TKGPTL
+498 SKGPTL

-529 IEDGRER
+529 IEDARER
-536 RRLKRV
+536 KRLKRI

-561 GIDKSLEDVQRDRD
+561 GVNKSLQDLQRDRD

-582 MVAQRLKVTKAPA
+582 MVAQRLKVTRAPA

-618 VVVDSEDVHMRIR
+618 VVVDSEDVFLRIR
-631 DFAEKLMPLMA
+631 DFAEKLMPHMA
-642 DRIKR
+642 ERIKQ
-647 HAVTTPLFHS
+647 HAMTTPLFHH
-657 FGIEKDVEEL
+657 FGIEKEVEAL
-667 YEPKVDLP
+667 YQPKIDLP

-701 GQGSDE
+701 GDSDE
-707 TAYRTNLET
+707 TAYRTNLDA

-735 DFIDMSHEKHRRGVE
+735 DFIDMAHEKHRRGVE
-750 RKIIDALR
+750 KRLIDALH

-772 GMMEITRQRVGP
+772 GMLEITRQRVGP

-809 ALSVLREAR
+809 ALSVLRESR
-818 ALVNLKGYSMLQV
+818 ALVNLKGYSVLQV
-831 FVAPA
+831 FAAPA
-836 VSDYLVNYKRRAVLE
+836 VTDYLVNHKRRAVLE
-851 TEDAVGKSIVFRPEQ
+851 LEDAVGKTILFRPEA

>member
-1 MLINAIDPEESR
+1 MLINAIDPEENR

-32 EAYLGNI
+32 EACLGNI

-67 VSDVLPAYGRDDFR
+67 VSDVLPAYGRPEFL
-81 LDDVIEGRARVDVD
+81 LDDVIEGRAKVNVD
-95 DGPESMQQALSDD
+95 DGPESMQQALA
-108 DDDDDDESPS
+108 DDDEDE
-118 PKTSARA
+118 
-125 GGSSGGSSK
+125 
-134 GGGKKRSAS
+134 GGGDAGIEPTADDQVEVVDGHGHDGADRGDEHGRDDHDDHDEPAS
-143 KGAVVAAGDA
+143 DTGPEPGAAEAPEGEASTDAPAGDA
-153 ADGHEPSADVDSGG
+153 DHDADHDGG
-167 AVDSTEAD
+167 GF
-175 DSAVGGADAS
+175 GGGLDERPQLMTAGDAGPGDADA
-185 VGQAE
+185 
-190 RGSADQSK
+190 D
-198 DDHGD
+198 
-203 DSHGDDVPAA
+203 AA
-213 EEASEE
+213 
-219 SGKETTE
+219 
-226 DDDAVIEAVDDV
+226 
-238 QVGDEAG
+238 
-245 DDDGHDDDHGD
+245 
-256 FGFGHGLSERPH
+256 LP
-268 AMAAHDPGGDDGS
+268 PGGERDAG
-281 DGSDHDVAGAPASG
+281 GHRAAAGAPAEAGSDAATDEAVVGDGAAAPASQERG
-295 REPRSG
+295 RDRGRRRRDRRDRRGGG
-301 ERSDEH
+301 E
-307 SDEQSGGDERSSDR
+307 G
-321 VEPEARESAGQP
+321 SAGQSP
-333 SGDGP
+333 IGP
-338 DRDVADGEAAD
+338 QAQ
-349 GPVRKKRSRSRRSR
+349 
-363 ARKGADRGAA
+363 
-373 ADGEAGHEVAAEGA
+373 AGNPPH
-387 DGAENAEA
+387 
-395 ASADEQS
+395 
-402 GAAGD
+402 
-407 DLVAPE
+407 
-413 GANKPARKKRSR
+413 
-425 RGSGGDG
+425 GG
-432 DSRPASG
+432 
-439 RQGGGRQVD
+439 QGG
-448 VRQGGNRS
+448 QGGRGPAGGQRS
-456 GKGRSGQEGHDRR
+456 HR
-469 LPRGNRPTIDQLLKK
+469 PRPTIDQLLKK

-498 TKGPTL
+498 SKGPTL

-536 RRLKRV
+536 KRLKKI
-542 VRELDETGSGGIG
+542 VRELDETGHGGIG

-561 GIDKSLEDVQRDRD
+561 GINKSLADLQRDRD

-582 MVAQRLKVTKAPA
+582 LVAQRLKVTRAPA

-618 VVVDSEDVHMRIR
+618 VVVDSEDVYMRIR
-631 DFAEKLMPLMA
+631 DFADKLMPHMA
-642 DRIKR
+642 ERIKQ
-647 HAVTTPLFHS
+647 HTLTTPLFHH
-657 FGIEKDVEEL
+657 FGIEKEVEAL
-667 YEPKVDLP
+667 YQPKVDLP

-701 GQGSDE
+701 HDSDE
-707 TAYRTNLET
+707 TAYRTNLDA

-735 DFIDMSHEKHRRGVE
+735 DFIDMAPEKHRRNVE
-750 RKIIDALR
+750 RRLVDALR

-809 ALSVLREAR
+809 ALSVLREVR
-818 ALVNLKGYSMLQV
+818 ALTNLKGYSVLQV
-831 FVAPA
+831 FAAPA
-836 VSDYLVNYKRRAVLE
+836 VCDYLVNYKRRATLE
-851 TEDAVGKSIVFRPEQ
+851 LEDAVGKTVLYRPET

>member
-24 LHVELANR
+24 LHVELASR

-67 VSDVLPAYGRDDFR
+67 VSDVLPAYGRPDFV

-95 DGPESMQQALSDD
+95 ESPESMQQALVDDEEEDDAGGAKRDGAAAADSSLEPTPEREESNVSVADAGDEVEPVDPRDAAAADD
-108 DDDDDDESPS
+108 DDPSDGGDEQREGEGDEPEPAADGDDDDDED
-118 PKTSARA
+118 
-125 GGSSGGSSK
+125 GG
-134 GGGKKRSAS
+134 
-143 KGAVVAAGDA
+143 D
-153 ADGHEPSADVDSGG
+153 
-167 AVDSTEAD
+167 
-175 DSAVGGADAS
+175 
-185 VGQAE
+185 
-190 RGSADQSK
+190 
-198 DDHGD
+198 
-203 DSHGDDVPAA
+203 
-213 EEASEE
+213 
-219 SGKETTE
+219 
-226 DDDAVIEAVDDV
+226 
-238 QVGDEAG
+238 G
-245 DDDGHDDDHGD
+245 DDDGEPPARDDDD
-256 FGFGHGLSERPH
+256 GFGAGIDERPLN
-268 AMAAHDPGGDDGS
+268 MAASGTGEGGEPNDEPLP
-281 DGSDHDVAGAPASG
+281 VAGGQDAAGVGAGVGAPATDNQG
-295 REPRSG
+295 G
-301 ERSDEH
+301 ERRGRRNRRGGRDR
-307 SDEQSGGDERSSDR
+307 GGD
-321 VEPEARESAGQP
+321 
-333 SGDGP
+333 
-338 DRDVADGEAAD
+338 
-349 GPVRKKRSRSRRSR
+349 RR
-363 ARKGADRGAA
+363 
-373 ADGEAGHEVAAEGA
+373 
-387 DGAENAEA
+387 
-395 ASADEQS
+395 
-402 GAAGD
+402 
-407 DLVAPE
+407 
-413 GANKPARKKRSR
+413 
-425 RGSGGDG
+425 
-432 DSRPASG
+432 
-439 RQGGGRQVD
+439 
-448 VRQGGNRS
+448 
-456 GKGRSGQEGHDRR
+456 
-469 LPRGNRPTIDQLLKK
+469 PRGPRPTIDQLLKK

-498 TKGPTL
+498 SKGPTL

-536 RRLKRV
+536 KRLKRI

-561 GIDKSLEDVQRDRD
+561 GVNKSLQDLQRDRD

-582 MVAQRLKVTKAPA
+582 MVAQRLKVTRAPA

-618 VVVDSEDVHMRIR
+618 VVVDCEDVYLRIR
-631 DFAEKLMPLMA
+631 DFAEKLIPHMA
-642 DRIKR
+642 ERIKQ
-647 HAVTTPLFHS
+647 HAMTTPLFHH
-657 FGIEKDVEEL
+657 FGIEKDVEQL
-667 YEPKVDLP
+667 YQPKIDLP

-682 DQAEALVAIDVN
+682 DQTEALVAIDVN

-701 GQGSDE
+701 GDTDE
-707 TAYRTNLET
+707 TAFRTNLDA

-735 DFIDMSHEKHRRGVE
+735 DFIDMAHEKQRRNVE
-750 RKIIDALR
+750 RKLIESLR

-772 GMMEITRQRVGP
+772 GMLEITRQRVGP

-809 ALSVLREAR
+809 ALSVLRESR
-818 ALVNLKGYSMLQV
+818 ALVNLKGFSVLQV
-831 FVAPA
+831 FIAPA
-836 VSDYLVNYKRRAVLE
+836 VADYLVNYKRRAVLE
-851 TEDAVGKSIVFRPEQ
+851 LEDAVGKTIVFKPEP

>member
-67 VSDVLPAYGRDDFR
+67 VSDVLPAYGRPEFM

-95 DGPESMQQALSDD
+95 DGPESMQQALA
-108 DDDDDDESPS
+108 DDDDDEGGDAGPAKAGPRGGPEDHDGDEPEIEPS
-118 PKTSARA
+118 NVTVAEHDDEAAVEPVDPAEHEHGHHKDAVDADA
-125 GGSSGGSSK
+125 GADGPRGADEPPP
-134 GGGKKRSAS
+134 GGGGEDDGFGDGIERPLNMA
-143 KGAVVAAGDA
+143 AAGDGPEGDG
-153 ADGHEPSADVDSGG
+153 ADGDGGPEAGPAATPTPTSAAPDGG
-167 AVDSTEAD
+167 DAV
-175 DSAVGGADAS
+175 VN
-185 VGQAE
+185 
-190 RGSADQSK
+190 GSADGAT
-198 DDHGD
+198 DGD
-203 DSHGDDVPAA
+203 ADAA
-213 EEASEE
+213 GA
-219 SGKETTE
+219 
-226 DDDAVIEAVDDV
+226 
-238 QVGDEAG
+238 AG
-245 DDDGHDDDHGD
+245 
-256 FGFGHGLSERPH
+256 
-268 AMAAHDPGGDDGS
+268 PGGGGDKR
-281 DGSDHDVAGAPASG
+281 G
-295 REPRSG
+295 RRNRRGGNRDRSG
-301 ERSDEH
+301 ER
-307 SDEQSGGDERSSDR
+307 RPR
-321 VEPEARESAGQP
+321 
-333 SGDGP
+333 GP
-338 DRDVADGEAAD
+338 
-349 GPVRKKRSRSRRSR
+349 
-363 ARKGADRGAA
+363 
-373 ADGEAGHEVAAEGA
+373 
-387 DGAENAEA
+387 
-395 ASADEQS
+395 
-402 GAAGD
+402 
-407 DLVAPE
+407 
-413 GANKPARKKRSR
+413 
-425 RGSGGDG
+425 RGS
-432 DSRPASG
+432 
-439 RQGGGRQVD
+439 
-448 VRQGGNRS
+448 
-456 GKGRSGQEGHDRR
+456 
-469 LPRGNRPTIDQLLKK
+469 
-484 GQEVV
+484 
-489 VQITKEGIG
+489 
-498 TKGPTL
+498 KGPTL

-529 IEDGRER
+529 IEDARER
-536 RRLKRV
+536 KRLKRI

-561 GIDKSLEDVQRDRD
+561 GVNKSLQDLQRDRD

-582 MVAQRLKVTKAPA
+582 MVAQRLKVTRAPA

-618 VVVDSEDVHMRIR
+618 VVVDSEDVFLRIR
-631 DFAEKLMPLMA
+631 DFAEKLMPHMA
-642 DRIKR
+642 DRIKQ
-647 HAVTTPLFHS
+647 HAMTTPLFHH
-657 FGIEKDVEEL
+657 FGIEKEVEAL
-667 YEPKVDLP
+667 YQPKIDLP

-701 GQGSDE
+701 GDSDE
-707 TAYRTNLET
+707 TAYRTNLDA

-735 DFIDMSHEKHRRGVE
+735 DFIDMAHEKHRRGVE
-750 RKIIDALR
+750 KRLIDALH

-772 GMMEITRQRVGP
+772 GMLEITRQRVGP

-809 ALSVLREAR
+809 ALSVLRESR
-818 ALVNLKGYSMLQV
+818 ALVNLKGYSVLQV
-831 FVAPA
+831 FAAPA
-836 VSDYLVNYKRRAVLE
+836 VTDYLVNHKRRAVLE
-851 TEDAVGKSIVFRPEQ
+851 LEDAVGKTILFRPEA

>member
-39 YKGKVVNIEPSIGAA
+39 YKGRVVNIEPSIGAA

-67 VSDVLPAYGRDDFR
+67 VSDVLPAYGRPDFV

-95 DGPESMQQALSDD
+95 DSPESMQQALVDDEEDDHAPPGGGEPPAADPEPVEESNVTIADGDAEDQEPVDPRNEEPESDD
-108 DDDDDDESPS
+108 TRDI
-118 PKTSARA
+118 
-125 GGSSGGSSK
+125 
-134 GGGKKRSAS
+134 GGGGES
-143 KGAVVAAGDA
+143 
-153 ADGHEPSADVDSGG
+153 
-167 AVDSTEAD
+167 
-175 DSAVGGADAS
+175 
-185 VGQAE
+185 
-190 RGSADQSK
+190 
-198 DDHGD
+198 
-203 DSHGDDVPAA
+203 
-213 EEASEE
+213 SEDRDRPE
-219 SGKETTE
+219 G
-226 DDDAVIEAVDDV
+226 
-238 QVGDEAG
+238 
-245 DDDGHDDDHGD
+245 
-256 FGFGHGLSERPH
+256 GFGTGILERPLE
-268 AMAAHDPGGDDGS
+268 MAASDIPGGD
-281 DGSDHDVAGAPASG
+281 APADEGGDEPAAAGGDAPDATLPATDEGPQPAGEGRSG
-295 REPRSG
+295 RE
-301 ERSDEH
+301 
-307 SDEQSGGDERSSDR
+307 
-321 VEPEARESAGQP
+321 
-333 SGDGP
+333 
-338 DRDVADGEAAD
+338 
-349 GPVRKKRSRSRRSR
+349 RRR
-363 ARKGADRGAA
+363 
-373 ADGEAGHEVAAEGA
+373 
-387 DGAENAEA
+387 
-395 ASADEQS
+395 
-402 GAAGD
+402 
-407 DLVAPE
+407 
-413 GANKPARKKRSR
+413 R
-425 RGSGGDG
+425 RG
-432 DSRPASG
+432 
-439 RQGGGRQVD
+439 GGG
-448 VRQGGNRS
+448 GG
-456 GKGRSGQEGHDRR
+456 GGGGGHGDRR
-469 LPRGNRPTIDQLLKK
+469 PRGPRPTIDQLLKK

-498 TKGPTL
+498 SKGPTL

-536 RRLKRV
+536 KRLKRI

-561 GIDKSLEDVQRDRD
+561 GVNKSLQDLQRDRD

-582 MVAQRLKVTKAPA
+582 LVAQRLKVTRAPA

-618 VVVDSEDVHMRIR
+618 VVVDCEDVFLRIR
-631 DFAEKLMPLMA
+631 DFAEKLMPHMA
-642 DRIKR
+642 ERIKQ
-647 HAVTTPLFHS
+647 HAMTTPLFHH
-657 FGIEKDVEEL
+657 FGIEKDVEQL
-667 YEPKVDLP
+667 YQPKVDLS

-701 GQGSDE
+701 GDTDE
-707 TAYRTNLET
+707 MAFRTNLDA

-735 DFIDMSHEKHRRGVE
+735 DFIDMMQEKQRRGVE
-750 RKIIDALR
+750 KRLIDALR

-772 GMMEITRQRVGP
+772 GMMELTRQRVGP

-809 ALSVLREAR
+809 ALSVLRESR
-818 ALVNLKGYSMLQV
+818 ALVNLKGFSVLQV
-831 FVAPA
+831 FLAPA
-836 VSDYLVNYKRRAVLE
+836 VADYLVNYKRRAVLE
-851 TEDAVGKSIVFRPEQ
+851 LEDAVGKTIVFRPEP

>member
-67 VSDVLPAYGRDDFR
+67 VSDVLPAYGRPDFV
-81 LDDVIEGRARVDVD
+81 LDDVIEGRARVNLD
-95 DGPESMQQALSDD
+95 DGPESMQQALADDDEDEEAGDATAAAEIAPVEAEGVVQVDEAGRFEVQDPADDHRHAEDAVVGDDAHGADQHGEPDDGADAGDDDAADDDADDDDADEDEDDADD
-108 DDDDDDESPS
+108 DDDADGDD
-118 PKTSARA
+118 A
-125 GGSSGGSSK
+125 GDTD
-134 GGGKKRSAS
+134 GGG
-143 KGAVVAAGDA
+143 
-153 ADGHEPSADVDSGG
+153 
-167 AVDSTEAD
+167 
-175 DSAVGGADAS
+175 
-185 VGQAE
+185 
-190 RGSADQSK
+190 
-198 DDHGD
+198 
-203 DSHGDDVPAA
+203 
-213 EEASEE
+213 
-219 SGKETTE
+219 
-226 DDDAVIEAVDDV
+226 
-238 QVGDEAG
+238 
-245 DDDGHDDDHGD
+245 
-256 FGFGHGLSERPH
+256 GFGHGLDERPL
-268 AMAAHDPGGDDGS
+268 AMAAAGGEDDEPGEGDHGQGGGGGHEPFAAPAGGGESAATGDGSAPGDTPAGGGEGPAEGKGPGGKRDRRGRRNRRD
-281 DGSDHDVAGAPASG
+281 
-295 REPRSG
+295 REPR
-301 ERSDEH
+301 
-307 SDEQSGGDERSSDR
+307 
-321 VEPEARESAGQP
+321 
-333 SGDGP
+333 
-338 DRDVADGEAAD
+338 
-349 GPVRKKRSRSRRSR
+349 
-363 ARKGADRGAA
+363 
-373 ADGEAGHEVAAEGA
+373 
-387 DGAENAEA
+387 N
-395 ASADEQS
+395 
-402 GAAGD
+402 
-407 DLVAPE
+407 
-413 GANKPARKKRSR
+413 
-425 RGSGGDG
+425 
-432 DSRPASG
+432 
-439 RQGGGRQVD
+439 
-448 VRQGGNRS
+448 GN
-456 GKGRSGQEGHDRR
+456 
-469 LPRGNRPTIDQLLKK
+469 RGNRPRATIDQLLKK

-498 TKGPTL
+498 SKGPTL

-529 IEDGRER
+529 IADGRER
-536 RRLKRV
+536 KRLKRI

-561 GIDKSLEDVQRDRD
+561 GINKSLQDLQRDRD

-582 MVAQRLKVTKAPA
+582 MVAQRLKVTRAPA

-618 VVVDSEDVHMRIR
+618 VVVDSEDVFLRIR
-631 DFAEKLMPLMA
+631 DFADKLMPHMA
-642 DRIKR
+642 ERIKQ
-647 HAVTTPLFHS
+647 HSMTTPLFHH
-657 FGIEKDVEEL
+657 FGIEKEVEAL
-667 YEPKVDLP
+667 YQPKVDLP

-682 DQAEALVAIDVN
+682 DQTEALVAIDVN

-701 GQGSDE
+701 GDSDE
-707 TAYRTNLET
+707 TAYRTNLDA

-750 RKIIDALR
+750 KRLIDALR

-772 GMMEITRQRVGP
+772 GMLEITRQRVGP

-809 ALSVLREAR
+809 ALSVLREVR
-818 ALVNLKGYSMLQV
+818 ALTNLKGYSVLQV
-831 FVAPA
+831 FAAPA
-836 VSDYLVNYKRRAVLE
+836 VTDYLVNYKRRGVLE
-851 TEDAVGKSIVFRPEQ
+851 LEDAVGKSVAFRPEA